1 MIAIAKFV
9 LLTLVAII
17 AMAMSSEG
25 RQLLDYYDD
34 CYNGAYSDTYLSLD
48 SPCPSTACQE

>member
-1 MIAIAKFV
+1 MIAIAKLV

-34 CYNGAYSDTYLSLD
+34 CYNGAY
-48 SPCPSTACQE
+48 